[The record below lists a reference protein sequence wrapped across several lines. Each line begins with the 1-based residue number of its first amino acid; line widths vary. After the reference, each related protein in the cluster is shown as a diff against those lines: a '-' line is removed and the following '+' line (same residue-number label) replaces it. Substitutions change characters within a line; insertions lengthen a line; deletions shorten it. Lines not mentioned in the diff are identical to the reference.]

1 MEVPTSLEMFE
12 FFRQMSVPKV
22 SAVILRWMFYLASYL
37 GILCFKFK
45 ATTDDKVAMQENGQ
59 LWKWF
64 LALFRVGGLC
74 VLIFTSLQW
83 IIMLKDL
90 LRKFLHIIRILA
102 NIASSLCLLR
112 LHLLQ
117 GTDCTHVVNRFLQL
131 FVKVKMLFKTKRSGF
146 GGKYELVLLILAL
159 SGLIYEG
166 MFILHLYQL
175 KKYWIIDV
183 YLSISNK
190 LIMHI
195 AFVGYLTLGLLYAD
209 LNNFVSTEFRSQLE
223 SLEEQPT
230 RRKLRKARKSLDKC
244 LTLYKDVQSLTFLFQ
259 KIFNLPLLLSLVR
272 NYITVALISYST
284 FINLDISLS
293 WLLTNISIEILNMLL
308 LTLSVHRTKLQFKSI
323 HRLVLEN
330 CHLIEN
336 KEWNRTLEVFF
347 THLNLYEFRVRPLGL
362 FDISNELFFD
372 FLSALITYLT
382 VVIQY
387 GMQLETFSLL
397 L

>member
-1 MEVPTSLEMFE
+1 
-12 FFRQMSVPKV
+12 
-22 SAVILRWMFYLASYL
+22 
-37 GILCFKFK
+37 
-45 ATTDDKVAMQENGQ
+45 
-59 LWKWF
+59 
-64 LALFRVGGLC
+64 
-74 VLIFTSLQW
+74 
-83 IIMLKDL
+83 
-90 LRKFLHIIRILA
+90 
-102 NIASSLCLLR
+102 
-112 LHLLQ
+112 
-117 GTDCTHVVNRFLQL
+117 
-131 FVKVKMLFKTKRSGF
+131 MLFKTKRSGF

-209 LNNFVSTEFRSQLE
+209 LNNFVSTEFKSQLE

-244 LTLYKDVQSLTFLFQ
+244 LTLYKD
-259 KIFNLPLLLSLVR
+259 
-272 NYITVALISYST
+272 
-284 FINLDISLS
+284 
-293 WLLTNISIEILNMLL
+293 
-308 LTLSVHRTKLQFKSI
+308 
-323 HRLVLEN
+323 
-330 CHLIEN
+330 
-336 KEWNRTLEVFF
+336 LEVFF

-362 FDISNELFFD
+362 FDISNELFLD

-397 L
+397 LSKRLSYITN